1 MTVKNPGRSYILS
14 CTDHSFWSDI
24 TWQTTQLLIPQT
36 LRILSVAETLK
47 KEHTWN
53 VWTKQRCPCREVW
66 RITAG
71 NWHHCP
77 LIFQSSCLSTFPGPW
92 KEKKPQRDA
101 KIYRL
106 NYLFTSILEDIN
118 MWNFIC
124 EKFGENK
131 NENIYSLSSQNI
143 IIHNNSY

>member
-1 MTVKNPGRSYILS
+1 MNQTKMSLQRSLKNNCRKLTPLSTHISVILS
-14 CTDHSFWSDI
+14 
-24 TWQTTQLLIPQT
+24 
-36 LRILSVAETLK
+36 
-47 KEHTWN
+47 EH
-53 VWTKQRCPCREVW
+53 
-66 RITAG
+66 
-71 NWHHCP
+71 
-77 LIFQSSCLSTFPGPW
+77 FPRPM
-92 KEKKPQRDA
+92 ERKKPQRDA

-131 NENIYSLSSQNI
+131 NENIYSMSSQNI